1 MTQARIQRALLHALL
16 QIRHTPSDFHYARI
30 LGFRKASSSL
40 LSQIKKRGSMPLL
53 SKAADAA
60 LLLPPADNAL
70 FQETVFAS
78 NLYQTMLSQKTGQP
92 FIHEYSQP
100 VVVL

>member
-1 MTQARIQRALLHALL
+1 
-16 QIRHTPSDFHYARI
+16 
-30 LGFRKASSSL
+30 
-40 LSQIKKRGSMPLL
+40 MPLL

-100 VVVL
+100 VVIL